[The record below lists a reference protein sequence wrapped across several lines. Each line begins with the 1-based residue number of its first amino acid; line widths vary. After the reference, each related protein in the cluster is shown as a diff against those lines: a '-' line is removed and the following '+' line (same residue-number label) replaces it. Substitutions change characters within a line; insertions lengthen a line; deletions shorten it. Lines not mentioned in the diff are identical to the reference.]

1 MGLIYSCKYF
11 VLSMLTFFHYF
22 ELQYMFV
29 YNLRLPVVFS
39 CIIVQFL
46 QIILGFL
53 CNYMLILIILSILI
67 VLPDLQ
73 FCLWKCILMMM
84 MKKTEYFC
92 YFICMSVKFLL
103 ILTVEQHEYMLLTQI
118 LKPHTV
124 TSVLFSCHR
133 WLLLNYKITA
143 AELSLF

>member
-73 FCLWKCILMMM
+73 FCL
-84 MKKTEYFC
+84 
-92 YFICMSVKFLL
+92 
-103 ILTVEQHEYMLLTQI
+103 
-118 LKPHTV
+118 
-124 TSVLFSCHR
+124 
-133 WLLLNYKITA
+133 
-143 AELSLF
+143 